1 MSKQLLVTTFNIA
14 GYRNYGKRMLTSFL
28 RHWPKDQQMVV
39 YHENFTLD
47 TLFQD
52 NPQIIIR
59 NLNTVTDLVT
69 FKRRHANNPPAHG
82 YWPLG
87 ATANV
92 FKWDAVKFSHKVYAL
107 NHCFENLEDDV
118 DGMVWLDG
126 DTITHRD
133 VPPEFLGG
141 MAATGEFGLSYL
153 GRTNNHSECGFVGY
167 NRRHPQMAEFWARF
181 VGLYNSDELFK
192 LEEWHDSFVFD
203 VVRREFEAAGMKNFN
218 ITPDPV
224 NNHPFINSD
233 LGLYMDHMK
242 GNRKQMGRSKRHER
256 QIKVDDEPGW
266 WVR

>member
-1 MSKQLLVTTFNIA
+1 MGKQLLVTTFNIA
-14 GYRNYGKRMLTSFL
+14 GYREYGKRMLTSFL
-28 RHWPKDQQMVV
+28 RHWPNDQVMVV

-47 TLFQD
+47 GLFQD
-52 NPQIIIR
+52 NPQIILR
-59 NLNTVTDLVT
+59 NLNTVTNLVS
-69 FKRRHANNPPAHG
+69 FKRRHATNPAAHG
-82 YWPLG
+82 YWPPG

-107 NHCFENLEDDV
+107 ADAFAQLDDK

-126 DTITHRD
+126 DTITHAE
-133 VPPEFLGG
+133 VPPEFLDR
-141 MAATGEFGLSYL
+141 MAATGDYGLSYL
-153 GRTNNHSECGFVGY
+153 GRPDNHSECGFVGY
-167 NRRHPQMAEFWARF
+167 NRRHPMMSDFWTRF

-203 VVRREFEAAGMKNFN
+203 VVRLEFEALGMKNYN

-242 GNRKQMGRSKRHER
+242 GNRKQMGRSKKHER
-256 QIKVDDEPGW
+256 KIRVDNEPGW
-266 WVR
+266 WLR